1 MKLESEAGSL
11 VFCRQLPG
19 VVRWIFFSATQAGT
33 TARASELR
41 HRPLGLFTGTAD
53 VHLAPATSAVLRSVD
68 EQPVAVRG
76 ITGLQA
82 TKIGRGEQRR
92 RLNRQACDETGGHGF
107 QRLAWAPAPDKPK
120 RGPH

>member
-19 VVRWIFFSATQAGT
+19 VVRWIFFSATQAET

-76 ITGLQA
+76 ITGLQTA
-82 TKIGRGEQRR
+82 EIGRGEQRR
-92 RLNRQACDETGGHGF
+92 GLNSRAGDETGRHGW
-107 QRLAWAPAPDKPK
+107 QGLSWAPAPEHAKG
-120 RGPH
+120 RPH